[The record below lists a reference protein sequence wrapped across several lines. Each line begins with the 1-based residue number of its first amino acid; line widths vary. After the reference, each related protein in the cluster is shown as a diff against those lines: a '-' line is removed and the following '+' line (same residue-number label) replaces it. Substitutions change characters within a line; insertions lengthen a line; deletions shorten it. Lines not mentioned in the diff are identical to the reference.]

1 MTTAR
6 PRAAWMGTAPAGRE
20 GSVQEGRTA
29 LLAPRKLRHPK
40 RRALR
45 GVQERNL
52 TVRVFFRGK
61 IRSSFGQVFRPQG
74 RWLFENQLTPP
85 GLGSREPAECPM
97 DECLFASMFAALPV
111 GGKTAPRRKRRV
123 VWKWSGNGLVFPAR
137 APERGSMTRRST
149 TILQA
154 ENQNRSKTS
163 PVSGGRF
170 FDL

>member
-6 PRAAWMGTAPAGRE
+6 PRVAWMGTAPAGRE
-20 GSVQEGRTA
+20 GSVQEG
-29 LLAPRKLRHPK
+29 APLFRRQQRCARHPK

-61 IRSSFGQVFRPQG
+61 IRSSFGQVFDRG
-74 RWLFENQLTPP
+74 GVGSLKTGSVTPS
-85 GLGSREPAECPM
+85 GLGGAPAECPM
-97 DECLFASMFAALPV
+97 VSACLRRCSRLRRLAAKLHH
-111 GGKTAPRRKRRV
+111 GENAG
-123 VWKWSGNGLVFPAR
+123 WSGNGLEMVWFSRR
-137 APERGSMTRRST
+137 ALERGSMTHRST

-163 PVSGGRF
+163 PVSAV
-170 FDL
+170 L